1 MDTVLQGIP
10 GVTCYIDDILISSP
24 DEACHLKTL
33 DTVLERLEK
42 HGFRLKLAKCQF
54 LMPSVD
60 YLGHLID
67 ARGIRALPGK
77 IEAIQGAPPPQN
89 VAQLRSFLGLL
100 NYYGKFIPNLATILH
115 PLNDLL
121 KADRKWEWTQDCSKA
136 FTLAKEQLSSDKV
149 LTHYDPKMPLN
160 LATDASAYWIGAVV
174 SHVFPDGS
182 ERPIA
187 FASRTLSP
195 SEQNY
200 AQIEKEALSLVFGV
214 KKFHQYL
221 YGRHFNLITD
231 HKPLT
236 AILGPKK
243 GVPSLVA
250 ARMQRWALLLSAYTY
265 SISYKPTDLHSNADG
280 LSRLPLPT
288 TSEKDSVDSIFNMAQ
303 IQSLPVT
310 ASDIQKATRSD
321 RTLSKVFQHVRGG
334 WPKEVQKELE
344 PYKSRQDEIVLE
356 GGCLMWG
363 IRVIIPERLQ
373 QKVLQSLH
381 ANHPGISRMKA
392 VARSYFWWSGLDE
405 AIERTAKSCPAC
417 QAVKSSPPAA
427 PFHPWVWPDAPWKRV
442 HIDFAG
448 PFLGKMFL
456 IAVDAHSKWPEV
468 VTMSSTTSQLTI
480 DVLRSLFSRY
490 GLPEQLVSDNGPQFT
505 SEEFAQFTKMNGIKH
520 ILCAPYHPSSNG
532 LAERFVQ
539 TFKRAMKASA
549 EEPGF
554 LNQRLNQ
561 FLFTYR
567 SCPHATT
574 NVSPSELFLGRA
586 LRTRFDLLKPDLKS
600 KVLDKQAAQKSQHDK
615 HSKTRCFTPG
625 QAVMIRD
632 FRPNSNKWMP
642 GTVLS
647 ALGPVTYHVEV
658 EKGKVLKRHVD
669 HLRER
674 MVINEGRAPTQPDT
688 SAIQDNFD
696 YPALSPTPAPGAA
709 VTAPGDVPPR
719 RYPDRDRRPPQRLM
733 FVV

>member
-1 MDTVLQGIP
+1 MQSTSVWCCVSTRLVPEADGHGATRIP

-160 LATDASAYWIGAVV
+160 LATDASAYGIGAVV

-214 KKFHQYL
+214 KKFHQYV

-243 GVPSLVA
+243 GVPSLAA

-265 SISYKPTDLHSNADG
+265 SICPQTCTVMQMVSRDFLYPPHLRKTVLTASSTWPKFSLFLSLPQIYRKPPALTALSAKFSNMFAEDG
-280 LSRLPLPT
+280 LRRFRRSLSH
-288 TSEKDSVDSIFNMAQ
+288 TSLA
-303 IQSLPVT
+303 
-310 ASDIQKATRSD
+310 
-321 RTLSKVFQHVRGG
+321 
-334 WPKEVQKELE
+334 
-344 PYKSRQDEIVLE
+344 
-356 GGCLMWG
+356 
-363 IRVIIPERLQ
+363 
-373 QKVLQSLH
+373 
-381 ANHPGISRMKA
+381 RMK
-392 VARSYFWWSGLDE
+392 
-405 AIERTAKSCPAC
+405 
-417 QAVKSSPPAA
+417 
-427 PFHPWVWPDAPWKRV
+427 
-442 HIDFAG
+442 
-448 PFLGKMFL
+448 
-456 IAVDAHSKWPEV
+456 
-468 VTMSSTTSQLTI
+468 
-480 DVLRSLFSRY
+480 
-490 GLPEQLVSDNGPQFT
+490 
-505 SEEFAQFTKMNGIKH
+505 
-520 ILCAPYHPSSNG
+520 
-532 LAERFVQ
+532 
-539 TFKRAMKASA
+539 
-549 EEPGF
+549 
-554 LNQRLNQ
+554 
-561 FLFTYR
+561 
-567 SCPHATT
+567 
-574 NVSPSELFLGRA
+574 
-586 LRTRFDLLKPDLKS
+586 
-600 KVLDKQAAQKSQHDK
+600 
-615 HSKTRCFTPG
+615 
-625 QAVMIRD
+625 
-632 FRPNSNKWMP
+632 
-642 GTVLS
+642 
-647 ALGPVTYHVEV
+647 
-658 EKGKVLKRHVD
+658 
-669 HLRER
+669 
-674 MVINEGRAPTQPDT
+674 
-688 SAIQDNFD
+688 
-696 YPALSPTPAPGAA
+696 
-709 VTAPGDVPPR
+709 
-719 RYPDRDRRPPQRLM
+719 
-733 FVV
+733 